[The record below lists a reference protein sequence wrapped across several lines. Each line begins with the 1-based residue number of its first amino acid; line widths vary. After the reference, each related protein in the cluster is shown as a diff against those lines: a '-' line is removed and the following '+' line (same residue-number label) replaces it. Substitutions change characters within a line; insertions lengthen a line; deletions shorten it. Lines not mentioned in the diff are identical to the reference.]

1 MRPARLCVRK
11 NWKPLSLLRGATPAT
26 PGGRSI
32 LGEYGAHMGSGF
44 QQKIFHMGSKIGNS
58 GRYTRGRPVDPH
70 YYYTTLG
77 RTCQVVILYKKKEAL
92 SLFFSNRSQGGQ
104 YRPLPHRIH
113 RGQAM
118 GYRGQ
123 NDKRENLHPR
133 PATSSRNCHRTSF
146 SRPPN
151 LQQYSSNI
159 CSASSED
166 KPHS

>member
-70 YYYTTLG
+70 LYYTTLG
-77 RTCQVVILYKKKEAL
+77 RTCQGVILHKKKEAL
-92 SLFFSNRSQGGQ
+92 SLFFNHHNRSLC
-104 YRPLPHRIH
+104 RPLPHRIH

-118 GYRGQ
+118 DYRGQ
-123 NDKRENLHPR
+123 NDSWGNLHLH
-133 PATSSRNCHRTSF
+133 PATSSRNCHHISF
-146 SRPPN
+146 RNASN
-151 LQQYSSNI
+151 LAPYSLNI
-159 CSASSED
+159 RSASS
-166 KPHS
+166 